1 MAYFF
6 DFGNFS
12 PVTDINFQLKG
23 TTMTLVVL
31 ELRCYQQD
39 TFDEQLAEI
48 VQRAPQFF
56 DQSPLLISLAKL
68 DEPEKLVELEP
79 LLKQCRAWKLQPV
92 AFKSV
97 PPCLLDAVR
106 ASGLACLPEATS
118 QLASRELAPPVVKT
132 EIREV
137 PVARGTKVIVRPV
150 RSGQQVYAEGADL
163 VVLANVSKGA
173 EVLADGS
180 VHIYGA
186 LRGRALAGVRGAQD
200 ARIFC
205 QQMEAELVSVAGN
218 FLPSDAIDGAMN
230 KHAVQVYLDGESLK
244 IERTAQ

>member
-1 MAYFF
+1 
-6 DFGNFS
+6 
-12 PVTDINFQLKG
+12 
-23 TTMTLVVL
+23 MTLVVL
-31 ELRCYQQD
+31 ELRSHEQD
-39 TFDEQLAEI
+39 TFAEQLAEI
-48 VQRAPQFF
+48 IQQAPQFF

-68 DEPEKLVELEP
+68 DEPEKLVDIEP
-79 LLKQCRAWKLQPV
+79 LLKQCRALKLQPV

-97 PPCLLDAVR
+97 PPSLLDAVH

-118 QLASRELAPPVVKT
+118 QLASRELALQPAAPVVKT

-137 PVARGTKVIVRPV
+137 PVARGTKVITRPV

-163 VVLANVSKGA
+163 VVLANVSEGA

-180 VHIYGA
+180 VHVYGA
-186 LRGRALAGVRGAQD
+186 LRGRALAGVRGAKD

-218 FLPSDAIDGAMN
+218 FLPSDAIDGAMS
-230 KHAVQVYLDGESLK
+230 KQAVQVYLDGDSLK
-244 IERTAQ
+244 IERTTR

>member
-1 MAYFF
+1 M
-6 DFGNFS
+6 
-12 PVTDINFQLKG
+12 NFQLKG

-31 ELRCYQQD
+31 ELRSHNPD
-39 TFDEQLAEI
+39 TFNEQLMDI
-48 VQRAPQFF
+48 VQQAPQFF
-56 DQSPLLISLAKL
+56 DRSPLLINLAKL
-68 DEPEKLVELEP
+68 DEPEALVDVEL
-79 LLKQCRAWKLQPV
+79 LLKQCRARKLQPV

-97 PPCLLDAVR
+97 PPNLLDAVN

-118 QLASRELAPPVVKT
+118 QLASRELALQPTEPVIKT
-132 EIREV
+132 EVHEV
-137 PVARGTKVIVRPV
+137 PVARGTKVITRPV
-150 RSGQQVYAEGADL
+150 RSGQQVYAEGSDL
-163 VVLANVSKGA
+163 VVLANVSEGA

-205 QQMEAELVSVAGN
+205 QEMDAELVSVAGN
-218 FLPSDAIDGAMN
+218 FLPSDAIDSDMT

-244 IERTAQ
+244 VERTV

>member
-1 MAYFF
+1 
-6 DFGNFS
+6 
-12 PVTDINFQLKG
+12 
-23 TTMTLVVL
+23 MTLVVL
-31 ELRCYQQD
+31 ELRSHQKD

-48 VQRAPQFF
+48 IQQAPQFF

-68 DEPEKLVELEP
+68 DEPEELADIES
-79 LLKQCRAWKLQPV
+79 LLKQCRARQLQPV

-97 PPCLLDAVR
+97 PSCLLDAVQ

-118 QLASRELAPPVVKT
+118 QLASRELALQPTAPEIKT

-137 PVARGTKVIVRPV
+137 PVARGTKVITRPV

-163 VVLANVSKGA
+163 VVLANVSEGA

-205 QQMEAELVSVAGN
+205 QEMDAELVSVAGN
-218 FLPSDAIDGAMN
+218 FLPSDAIDSDIN
-230 KHAVQVYLDGESLK
+230 KHSVQVYLNGDSLK
-244 IERTAQ
+244 VERIA

>member
-1 MAYFF
+1 
-6 DFGNFS
+6 
-12 PVTDINFQLKG
+12 
-23 TTMTLVVL
+23 MTLVVL
-31 ELRCYQQD
+31 ELRSHQQD
-39 TFDEQLAEI
+39 TFDEQLTEI
-48 VQRAPQFF
+48 IQQAPQFF
-56 DQSPLLISLAKL
+56 DQSPLLINLAKL
-68 DEPEKLVELEP
+68 DEPEKPVDLEQ
-79 LLKQCRAWKLQPV
+79 LLKQCRARKLQPV

-97 PPCLLDAVR
+97 PPSLLEAVQ

-118 QLASRELAPPVVKT
+118 QLASRELALQPAAPVIKT
-132 EIREV
+132 EVREV

-205 QQMEAELVSVAGN
+205 QEMDAELVSVAGN
-218 FLPSDAIDGAMN
+218 FLPGDAIGGDVS
-230 KHAVQVYLDGESLK
+230 KHAVQVYLDGDSLK
-244 IERTAQ
+244 IERTA